1 MKKTLINA
9 TYVSF
14 IVAFFFIATIGCKS
28 SIKETTKDFVY
39 LEDDVF
45 KINDTVFFPL
55 MLNYKVDMRN
65 ADDAVVLSSP
75 MYYENG
81 GIYESNT
88 KEEILQQFSN
98 HLELMS
104 ELGFNTVRLCID
116 VVLKDKAGTY
126 YPSSDGRI
134 SLTEDTE
141 KILDGIADALDIAES
156 HGLKVMLLLKPPFEK
171 EVETFTIE
179 MLKRFSDNPT
189 IFAYDFMNEPLY
201 FDTEPNRT
209 KKDAV
214 KIVSEWRDT
223 VKKYAPNH
231 LFTIGFSEPIEVFEW
246 DPSMLPVDFV
256 QIHTYHPLRIPSEIW
271 WYSKYCNKPWIIGE
285 TALPADNDSIS
296 YEEQYHF
303 AEEVYQYVI
312 DCGGI
317 GFGWWEFQDH
327 INKDM
332 NFEANYTGLL
342 NHEGV
347 TKTKSGNKIIGT
359 LKPAAYQ
366 FKEFSKLKAQG
377 PKPRPQNYYNMLGYE
392 NYVIKGRIECNNES
406 VEGALIRG
414 WNANWSV
421 GQNTYSDENG
431 NFTLCSNDSCT
442 HFEISAPGLSKVKFD
457 RNDLI
462 YNRVDGKTHDFS
474 DLENVKLEYHKI
486 NYQPFLK
493 NDTTFF
499 EFKEGLFDKAKF
511 SAEMGTI
518 KLKKL

>member
-1 MKKTLINA
+1 MLINA

-14 IVAFFFIATIGCKS
+14 IVAFFSVATIGCKS
-28 SIKETTKDFVY
+28 SIKETPKDFVY

-45 KINDTVFFPL
+45 KINDTTFFPL
-55 MLNYKVDMRN
+55 MINYKVDMRKIG
-65 ADDAVVLSSP
+65 DDVIVSP
-75 MYYENG
+75 SRYYEHND
-81 GIYESNT
+81 IFETNT
-88 KEEILQQFSN
+88 KDDINNQFSN
-98 HLELMS
+98 HVELMK
-104 ELGFNTVRLCID
+104 ELGFNSVRLCLD

-126 YPSSDGRI
+126 YLSSDGRI
-134 SLTEDTE
+134 SLTEDRE
-141 KILDGIADALDIAES
+141 EILDGISDALNIANS
-156 HGLKVMLLLKPPFEK
+156 HDMKVMLLLKPPFEN
-171 EVETFTIE
+171 EIETFTVE

-214 KIVSEWRDT
+214 KIVSKWRDMI
-223 VKKYAPNH
+223 KENAPNH

-246 DPSMLPVDFV
+246 DPSILPVDFI

-271 WYSKYCNKPWIIGE
+271 WYSQYCNKPWIIGE

-317 GFGWWEFQDH
+317 GFGWWCFQDH
-327 INKDM
+327 IIPNM

-342 NHEGV
+342 NHEGI
-347 TKTKSGNKIIGT
+347 TKTKSGNEIIGT
-359 LKPAAYQ
+359 IKPAAYK
-366 FKEFSKLKAQG
+366 FKELSKLKAQG

-392 NYVIKGRIECNNES
+392 NYVIKGRIECNDEG

-414 WNANWSV
+414 WNSNWSV

-431 NFTLCSNDSCT
+431 NFTLYSNDSCT
-442 HFEISAPGLSKVKFD
+442 HFEISAPGLSKAKFN
-457 RNDLI
+457 RHDLKYERI
-462 YNRVDGKTHDFS
+462 DGKTHDFS